1 MKYKTNKYIP
11 PNNKKINKN
20 KTKYLYNK
28 ILSNAMKPRES
39 RNSIE
44 NLIVLRPNREHPN
57 TKIINYISGIEH
69 ILQMNILKNK
79 FKTFFTLD
87 YMNYINL
94 DINKRKSQ
102 FSTTFLTY
110 NKHPIIFEGC
120 LAIVISSGVLFDA
133 YMLDTLKIITSE
145 NQQNNLYFPQ
155 DLPDILIKDNI
166 SLSTKLL
173 KIYEIINQAYTIIK
187 YIAIILAYQQ
197 LSIGIDNKN
206 EHQKKKLNA
215 FEIIKVR
222 MHAYDDLSLILD
234 ECKIKKDWH
243 NTLEDN
249 KILYWLKT
257 IFFNKVLSDVAI
269 SNNVIRNILKVRDSK
284 GKKEIRK
291 QIIPETGDMS
301 KLSLY
306 KLDLSN
312 KQKINKLP
320 GIYASNMTRKDFNNK
335 FVIISSDFIKK
346 DYTKVDVD
354 FQEYIKYLKKYGLEF
369 EEFYTTAGTK
379 PAFIFYPYDA
389 PANSH
394 LITQHY
400 NTPAYCSNMLDSL
413 DNINNKS
420 NLFFYLK
427 KLYPNDYKNFIAD
440 SFHLTQSTKYIPGKI
455 YIARPINQIDPKTG
469 KILVSAFSGRD
480 IIYITNPET
489 LTKAKQ
495 LLSKYDNV
503 LISDYISNP
512 LLFKGLKFHLRVYL
526 IITYINSEVKTHFF
540 PDSYIWTAS
549 KPFVLDKFYDK
560 EIHDTHYSSTD
571 DDYLFS
577 SDFNTENMGCK
588 ITKEIKNK
596 LLDDMQAIMDKI
608 SKVLVYGNTGVK
620 LFYNHKNAFQIEG
633 IDIMINDKMQPI
645 LIECNSKAGVSD
657 RPGKGIEMQK
667 RLIAF
672 INKHA
677 LEPIFGSKS

>member
-1 MKYKTNKYIP
+1 
-11 PNNKKINKN
+11 
-20 KTKYLYNK
+20 
-28 ILSNAMKPRES
+28 
-39 RNSIE
+39 
-44 NLIVLRPNREHPN
+44 
-57 TKIINYISGIEH
+57 
-69 ILQMNILKNK
+69 
-79 FKTFFTLD
+79 
-87 YMNYINL
+87 
-94 DINKRKSQ
+94 
-102 FSTTFLTY
+102 
-110 NKHPIIFEGC
+110 
-120 LAIVISSGVLFDA
+120 
-133 YMLDTLKIITSE
+133 
-145 NQQNNLYFPQ
+145 
-155 DLPDILIKDNI
+155 
-166 SLSTKLL
+166 
-173 KIYEIINQAYTIIK
+173 
-187 YIAIILAYQQ
+187 
-197 LSIGIDNKN
+197 
-206 EHQKKKLNA
+206 
-215 FEIIKVR
+215 
-222 MHAYDDLSLILD
+222 
-234 ECKIKKDWH
+234 
-243 NTLEDN
+243 
-249 KILYWLKT
+249 
-257 IFFNKVLSDVAI
+257 
-269 SNNVIRNILKVRDSK
+269 
-284 GKKEIRK
+284 
-291 QIIPETGDMS
+291 
-301 KLSLY
+301 
-306 KLDLSN
+306 
-312 KQKINKLP
+312 
-320 GIYASNMTRKDFNNK
+320 
-335 FVIISSDFIKK
+335 
-346 DYTKVDVD
+346 
-354 FQEYIKYLKKYGLEF
+354 
-369 EEFYTTAGTK
+369 
-379 PAFIFYPYDA
+379 
-389 PANSH
+389 
-394 LITQHY
+394 
-400 NTPAYCSNMLDSL
+400 MLDSL

>member
-335 FVIISSDFIKK
+335 FVIISS
-346 DYTKVDVD
+346 T
-354 FQEYIKYLKKYGLEF
+354 
-369 EEFYTTAGTK
+369 
-379 PAFIFYPYDA
+379 
-389 PANSH
+389 
-394 LITQHY
+394 
-400 NTPAYCSNMLDSL
+400 
-413 DNINNKS
+413 
-420 NLFFYLK
+420 
-427 KLYPNDYKNFIAD
+427 
-440 SFHLTQSTKYIPGKI
+440 
-455 YIARPINQIDPKTG
+455 
-469 KILVSAFSGRD
+469 
-480 IIYITNPET
+480 
-489 LTKAKQ
+489 
-495 LLSKYDNV
+495 
-503 LISDYISNP
+503 
-512 LLFKGLKFHLRVYL
+512 
-526 IITYINSEVKTHFF
+526 
-540 PDSYIWTAS
+540 
-549 KPFVLDKFYDK
+549 FV
-560 EIHDTHYSSTD
+560 
-571 DDYLFS
+571 
-577 SDFNTENMGCK
+577 
-588 ITKEIKNK
+588 
-596 LLDDMQAIMDKI
+596 
-608 SKVLVYGNTGVK
+608 
-620 LFYNHKNAFQIEG
+620 
-633 IDIMINDKMQPI
+633 
-645 LIECNSKAGVSD
+645 
-657 RPGKGIEMQK
+657 
-667 RLIAF
+667 
-672 INKHA
+672 
-677 LEPIFGSKS
+677 

>member
-206 EHQKKKLNA
+206 EHQKKK
-215 FEIIKVR
+215 V
-222 MHAYDDLSLILD
+222 
-234 ECKIKKDWH
+234 EC
-243 NTLEDN
+243 
-249 KILYWLKT
+249 
-257 IFFNKVLSDVAI
+257 V
-269 SNNVIRNILKVRDSK
+269 
-284 GKKEIRK
+284 
-291 QIIPETGDMS
+291 
-301 KLSLY
+301 
-306 KLDLSN
+306 
-312 KQKINKLP
+312 
-320 GIYASNMTRKDFNNK
+320 
-335 FVIISSDFIKK
+335 
-346 DYTKVDVD
+346 
-354 FQEYIKYLKKYGLEF
+354 
-369 EEFYTTAGTK
+369 
-379 PAFIFYPYDA
+379 
-389 PANSH
+389 
-394 LITQHY
+394 
-400 NTPAYCSNMLDSL
+400 
-413 DNINNKS
+413 
-420 NLFFYLK
+420 
-427 KLYPNDYKNFIAD
+427 
-440 SFHLTQSTKYIPGKI
+440 
-455 YIARPINQIDPKTG
+455 
-469 KILVSAFSGRD
+469 
-480 IIYITNPET
+480 
-489 LTKAKQ
+489 
-495 LLSKYDNV
+495 
-503 LISDYISNP
+503 
-512 LLFKGLKFHLRVYL
+512 
-526 IITYINSEVKTHFF
+526 
-540 PDSYIWTAS
+540 
-549 KPFVLDKFYDK
+549 
-560 EIHDTHYSSTD
+560 
-571 DDYLFS
+571 
-577 SDFNTENMGCK
+577 
-588 ITKEIKNK
+588 
-596 LLDDMQAIMDKI
+596 
-608 SKVLVYGNTGVK
+608 
-620 LFYNHKNAFQIEG
+620 
-633 IDIMINDKMQPI
+633 
-645 LIECNSKAGVSD
+645 
-657 RPGKGIEMQK
+657 
-667 RLIAF
+667 
-672 INKHA
+672 
-677 LEPIFGSKS
+677 